1 MRPVGSDPPAP
12 TSAAI
17 RLTDWS
23 HIGAVSC
30 YLRERSGSR
39 QLSSF
44 RRSAVISLVSCV
56 GASAQ
61 RRSVDT
67 VRRRFA
73 QAEVRVL
80 APNLCALINSTREAF
95 TPPFRTY
102 IGAIRIAGYMIEL
115 KQTILY
121 VPAQKM
127 ITCFDVAQLV
137 ADPVGRFVG
146 LLHSILAVAP
156 YLNSSTFALRII
168 FVSAIRVALAIF
180 TDYPYHGC
188 WRPEG
193 LHQHL
198 QVCALLSRG

>member
-1 MRPVGSDPPAP
+1 MLPP
-12 TSAAI
+12 
-17 RLTDWS
+17 
-23 HIGAVSC
+23 
-30 YLRERSGSR
+30 
-39 QLSSF
+39 F
-44 RRSAVISLVSCV
+44 RRSAVIVIKSFVC
-56 GASAQ
+56 APAE
-61 RRSVDT
+61 RRSVDA

-80 APNLCALINSTREAF
+80 APNLCALIISTREAF
-95 TPPFRTY
+95 TPPLSAD
-102 IGAIRIAGYMIEL
+102 ISAVRIAGHMVEL

-127 ITCFDVAQLV
+127 VACFDMAQLV
-137 ADPVGRFVG
+137 ADPVCWFVG

-156 YLNSSTFALRII
+156 YLNSSTFALRVI

-188 WRPEG
+188 WGPEG